1 MFQFP
6 HSPARVFGFLAMD
19 RMKPEQPF
27 KKVSCR
33 FLQQAM
39 AAEVDLRTM
48 QKEEEQMKKLTYVLA
63 AVATLA
69 IGAPTISNAAGFGVY
84 VGGDR
89 DDYGPRAR
97 IYEHDRGWHQ
107 GWYHH
112 DRDYDRG
119 VVIRRHHWNDD

>member
-1 MFQFP
+1 MFRFARSAP
-6 HSPARVFGFLAMD
+6 RVFGFLTMA
-19 RMKPEQPF
+19 MKPEHLF
-27 KKVSCR
+27 KKVSCQ
-33 FLQQAM
+33 FLQQAVT
-39 AAEVDLRTM
+39 AAVDSPTM
-48 QKEEEQMKKLTYVLA
+48 QKEEQMRKLTYALA

-69 IGAPTISNAAGFGVY
+69 IGAPTIANAAGFGVY

-97 IYEHDRGWHQ
+97 IYEHDRGWHH

-119 VVIRRHHWNDD
+119 VVIRRHHWDDD